1 MSFMNYFRL
10 LLVLAPLVV
19 PRAVQAQSSAP
30 TLRSVYGNDFLIGV
44 ALNRDQVD
52 GQASK
57 AGEIAA
63 RQFSALT
70 AENDMKWG
78 SLHPEA
84 DRYDFAASDAYVE
97 FAEKNKMAVIGH
109 TLVWHSQ
116 TPDWVFQG
124 KDGGEAG
131 REELLERMKDH
142 IRTVAGRYK
151 GRIHGWDV
159 VNEAISDGPEGL
171 RDSPWKRII
180 GEDFLDHAFRFAK
193 AADPEAELYYNDY
206 GMVNRDKRA
215 RAITML
221 KGLIERGVPIDGVGM
236 QGHYSLKWPEIDEVD
251 LAIREFAELGLKVMI
266 TELDVDTLPGKGDVG
281 VADISRVEEGDPKL
295 NPYTDG
301 LPDEVQQQLADRY
314 ASLFA
319 VFLRHREKITRVT
332 IWGLEDGQS
341 WLNYFPIRDRTNH
354 PLLID
359 RELLAKPAFFSVLKT
374 GQAERPKP

>member
-1 MSFMNYFRL
+1 MSFMNRFRL
-10 LLVLAPLVV
+10 LLALAPLVV
-19 PRAVQAQSSAP
+19 PGSVQAQSSAP
-30 TLRSVYGNDFLIGV
+30 TLRSVYESDFLIGV

-52 GQASK
+52 GQVEK
-57 AGEIAA
+57 AGDIAA
-63 RQFSALT
+63 RQFSSLT

-84 DRYDFAASDAYVE
+84 DRYDFAAADAYVE
-97 FAEKNKMAVIGH
+97 FAGKNKMAMIGH

-131 REELLERMKDH
+131 REELLKRMEDH

-221 KGLIERGVPIDGVGM
+221 RGLIERGVPIDGVGM
-236 QGHYSLKWPEIDEVD
+236 QGHYSLKWPEIAEVD

-266 TELDVDTLPGKGDVG
+266 TELDVNTLPGKGDVG

-359 RELLAKPAFFSVLKT
+359 RELLPKPAFFSVLKT